1 MARAPCGRARL
12 HRCGGGR
19 GGCPGPPPRPGTG
32 GGRRGVVSDTFGG
45 RVDRPQWWTVIK
57 TRAKSYP
64 HILGLA
70 ARQEAALCAQPEKA
84 EERGIAARRTDDPG
98 ERGGEAGKEK
108 PGEGRKPGVW
118 RRLCFR
124 SVWPAVSHAA
134 ESLCRAPAQ
143 GRQLCLSG
151 WVLTMTVAGAVFW
164 EWSEGPDQREE
175 GKVSRQCLLRSFTQR
190 TPRQGTAAAGGRG
203 GV

>member
-1 MARAPCGRARL
+1 M
-12 HRCGGGR
+12 
-19 GGCPGPPPRPGTG
+19 
-32 GGRRGVVSDTFGG
+32 VSDTFGG

-108 PGEGRKPGVW
+108 PGEGRRPGVW

-151 WVLTMTVAGAVFW
+151 WVLTMTVTGAVFW

-175 GKVSRQCLLRSFTQR
+175 EKVSRQCLSRSFTQR
-190 TPRQGTAAAGGRG
+190 TRDKGRRPRG
-203 GV
+203 GEAAFSCARGGLFDGEEAQPPLGVARNH

>member
-1 MARAPCGRARL
+1 M
-12 HRCGGGR
+12 
-19 GGCPGPPPRPGTG
+19 
-32 GGRRGVVSDTFGG
+32 
-45 RVDRPQWWTVIK
+45 IE

-64 HILGLA
+64 QILGLA

-134 ESLCRAPAQ
+134 ESLCR
-143 GRQLCLSG
+143 QLCLSG

-175 GKVSRQCLLRSFTQR
+175 GKVGRQCLSRSFTQR
-190 TPRQGTAAAGGRG
+190 TLRQGTAAAGGEAAFSCARG
-203 GV
+203 GLFDGEGAQPPLGVARNH

>member
-1 MARAPCGRARL
+1 M
-12 HRCGGGR
+12 
-19 GGCPGPPPRPGTG
+19 
-32 GGRRGVVSDTFGG
+32 
-45 RVDRPQWWTVIK
+45 IE

-64 HILGLA
+64 QILGLA

-151 WVLTMTVAGAVFW
+151 WVLTMTVTGAVFW
-164 EWSEGPDQREE
+164 EWSEGPDQREGE
-175 GKVSRQCLLRSFTQR
+175 KVGRQCLLRSFTQR
-190 TPRQGTAAAGGRG
+190 TRDKGRRPRGARRRLAALGGACSTG
-203 GV
+203 KKLSLPWG